1 MNLLRRLDPILILL
15 LALTVLAMAPLL
27 GSGYFLSAHDGRH
40 SVFFVAMFD
49 EAIRDGALWPR
60 WAMHHSQGYGYPT
73 FVIQAPFAFYV
84 AEIFILLGA
93 GITNAVKLTW
103 GVSTVA
109 AAWGMYV
116 LVRAWTEAHPGNP
129 QLAIRN
135 SQFATLAAVLA
146 ALLYVFIPYRLLDMY
161 VRAALAETMLLAWFP
176 WAFWAFDRL
185 IVGGLRPG
193 WQGRLLVAALT
204 LGALLMTHVIALITF
219 TPLLMLFVLFRLWH
233 VQRIDAAGSSWWTRT
248 ILAAAAGIAGLLL
261 ALVFVVPLLAEGPLL
276 NQETFVE
283 ETYQYERHFVFWG
296 QFFSS
301 FWGYGYSDDP
311 NGANDGLGFQVG
323 LIPWILALAGVV
335 LFWRGKAG
343 DGADEEKRV
352 VRPLAIFLLIATL
365 GILVVMTPIARP
377 LWQMTPQLSVVQF
390 PWRLLGLAAFTVS
403 AVGGLVIGRLLTH
416 IEAEEATSG
425 VLVAGVLVALAS
437 FSYARPAALQPIEP
451 WREDGRAVFEFET
464 QHPDMYGYTR
474 LVEETFDVSPMT
486 PQYQDPDFSND
497 KIERLA
503 ILSGQGSILSH
514 YSRGHS
520 FGGAV
525 DLSTPGVVQV
535 RVYEHPG
542 WQAHIDGQ
550 PVPHRVSPPY
560 GLIELDVPTGRH
572 TIELRMGSTP
582 IRTAGAVISVATLFV
597 LLALWAGSKRKSKA
611 AQDL

>member
-15 LALTVLAMAPLL
+15 LALTVLALAPLL
-27 GSGYFLSAHDGRH
+27 GNGYFFSAHDGRH

-93 GITNAVKLTW
+93 GITNAVKLAW
-103 GVSTVA
+103 GVSTISA
-109 AAWGMYV
+109 GWGMYV
-116 LVRAWTEAHPGNP
+116 LVRAWTETAP
-129 QLAIRN
+129 RN
-135 SQFATLAAVLA
+135 SQLAPRNPQFAIRTSHLAALIA

-185 IVGGLRPG
+185 IVAGLRPG
-193 WQGRLLVAALT
+193 WQGRLFVAALT
-204 LGALLMTHVIALITF
+204 LGVLLMTHVIALITF

-233 VQRIDAAGSSWWTRT
+233 VHRIDAAGLSWLKRMA
-248 ILAAAAGIAGLLL
+248 LAAAGGFAGLLL
-261 ALVFVVPLLAEGPLL
+261 AFVFIVPLLAEGPLL
-276 NQETFVE
+276 NHEDFISD
-283 ETYQYERHFVFWG
+283 TYDYQRHFVFWG
-296 QFFSS
+296 QFFSP

-323 LIPWILALAGVV
+323 VIPWILALTGGV
-335 LFWRGKAG
+335 LFWRGKARG
-343 DGADEEKRV
+343 GTDEEDRTM
-352 VRPLAIFLLIATL
+352 RPLTIFLLVVTL
-365 GILVVMTPIARP
+365 GILVVMTPWAAP
-377 LWQMTPQLSVVQF
+377 LWQMAPPLSVIQF

-416 IEAEEATSG
+416 IEAEEATGG

-437 FSYARPAALQPIEP
+437 FSYAQPAALQPIEP

-474 LVEETFDVSPMT
+474 LVEETFDASPMT

-503 ILSGQGSILSH
+503 ILRGEGNVLSH

-520 FGGAV
+520 FGGDV
-525 DLSTPGVVQV
+525 ELSTPGVVQV

-550 PVPHRVSPPY
+550 PVAHRVSPPY
-560 GLIELDVPTGRH
+560 GLIELDVPAGQH
-572 TIELRMGSTP
+572 SIDVRMGSTT
-582 IRTAGAVISVATLFV
+582 IRTVSAVISVATLGV
-597 LLALWAGSKRKSKA
+597 LILLWALSKKKMMG
-611 AQDL
+611 

>member
-1 MNLLRRLDPILILL
+1 MNFLRRLDPILILL
-15 LALTVLAMAPLL
+15 LALTVLALAPLL
-27 GSGYFLSAHDGRH
+27 GNGYFFSAHDGRH
-40 SVFFVAMFD
+40 SVFFVTMFD

-116 LVRAWTEAHPGNP
+116 LVRTWTEAIPRNLQSAIRNP
-129 QLAIRN
+129 QLA
-135 SQFATLAAVLA
+135 ALLA

-185 IVGGLRPG
+185 IVGGLRPD

-233 VQRIDAAGSSWWTRT
+233 VQRIDAAAGPSWWTRT
-248 ILAAAAGIAGLLL
+248 VLAAAAGIAGLLL
-261 ALVFVVPLLAEGPLL
+261 ALVFIAPLLAEGPLL

-283 ETYQYERHFVFWG
+283 ETYQYERHFVYWG

-323 LIPWILALAGVV
+323 LLPWILMLVGVV
-335 LFWRGKAG
+335 LFWRSK
-343 DGADEEKRV
+343 DGGVTEDEERL
-352 VRPLAIFLLIATL
+352 VRPLAIFLLVATL
-365 GILVVMTPIARP
+365 GILAVMTPIAAP
-377 LWQMTPQLSVVQF
+377 LWQVTPQLSVIQF

-403 AVGGLVIGRLLTH
+403 AVGGLIIGRLLTH
-416 IEAEEATSG
+416 IEAEEAMGG
-425 VLVAGVLVALAS
+425 VLVAGVLVGLAS

-486 PQYQDPDFSND
+486 PQYQDPDFSNN

-503 ILSGQGSILSH
+503 ILSGAGNVLSH

-520 FGGAV
+520 FGGEV
-525 DLSTPGVVQV
+525 QLSTPAVVQV

-542 WQAHIDGQ
+542 WQARIDGQ

-560 GLIELDVPTGRH
+560 GLIELDVPAGPH
-572 TIELRMGSTP
+572 SIDVRMGSTP
-582 IRTAGAVISVATLFV
+582 IHTVSAVISVATLFV
-597 LLALWAGSKRKSKA
+597 LLALWAGSKRKNKA